1 MRLSLIKTL
10 FLTFF
15 LVGSINTYASTLA
28 EDCNSSTAKSENNL
42 KPICSNQENFQ
53 LGLEVEQMFLAML
66 TKVDNVEFRK
76 QVKITRSMFV
86 ASMYACNFNGHQ
98 CASDKLTD
106 LKSKFQN
113 LATKFNFILNA
124 NKSTQELVGSVTKA
138 NAEFALNRLK
148 DYDNCIRKN
157 INILDDSV
165 SSADV
170 IADAIYG
177 VCASKAVDAY
187 YAVMDSRMNLE
198 GSLFYGSDYV
208 LSQGNFAEQMYGR
221 KYIMPLV
228 LANRNLK
235 RNNSTNQKQEPK
247 LKNSSM

>member
-1 MRLSLIKTL
+1 M
-10 FLTFF
+10 
-15 LVGSINTYASTLA
+15 
-28 EDCNSSTAKSENNL
+28 
-42 KPICSNQENFQ
+42 
-53 LGLEVEQMFLAML
+53 
-66 TKVDNVEFRK
+66 
-76 QVKITRSMFV
+76 
-86 ASMYACNFNGHQ
+86 
-98 CASDKLTD
+98 
-106 LKSKFQN
+106 
-113 LATKFNFILNA
+113 
-124 NKSTQELVGSVTKA
+124 
-138 NAEFALNRLK
+138 
-148 DYDNCIRKN
+148 
-157 INILDDSV
+157 